1 MSEQERRAS
10 LMVLLRVAID
20 HDRSSRLWL
29 LVICVASRARYL
41 VCVRPCAYLCTQARR
56 PSSTNSSSVRAS
68 VQFRPWA
75 STSRPLPTRRSSSTS
90 GYVANQR
97 TTAKEQR
104 RERESANGRATV
116 TCRYLLETTH
126 HQRSLTRTRPAAR
139 QDVGGQDK
147 IRPLWR
153 HYFAGTQALIFVI
166 DSEDRAR
173 IDEAQQELFH
183 IINDPEMRNAVLL
196 VFANKQDM
204 PSAMSATELAEA
216 LGLAKLSVPWTVQGT
231 CALTGDGLA
240 DGLTWLSEQVGGK

>member
-97 TTAKEQR
+97 TTEKEQR
-104 RERESANGRATV
+104 RERESERASDSNVSISARDDAPPTLTDSHSPCCSIGR
-116 TCRYLLETTH
+116 R
-126 HQRSLTRTRPAAR
+126 RS
-139 QDVGGQDK
+139 GQDPTAVA
-147 IRPLWR
+147 PLLCW
-153 HYFAGTQALIFVI
+153 HAGL
-166 DSEDRAR
+166 DLRDR
-173 IDEAQQELFH
+173 
-183 IINDPEMRNAVLL
+183 
-196 VFANKQDM
+196 
-204 PSAMSATELAEA
+204 
-216 LGLAKLSVPWTVQGT
+216 
-231 CALTGDGLA
+231 
-240 DGLTWLSEQVGGK
+240 